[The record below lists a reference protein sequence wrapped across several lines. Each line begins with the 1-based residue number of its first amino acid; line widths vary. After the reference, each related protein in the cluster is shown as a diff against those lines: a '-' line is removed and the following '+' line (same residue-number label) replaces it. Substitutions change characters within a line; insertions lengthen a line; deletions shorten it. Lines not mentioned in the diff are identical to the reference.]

1 MSARTIRSYV
11 RYSGG
16 DRGGGALVVGDA
28 SYGPGG
34 RGATITY
41 TIANMPFGPI
51 LTAVTEH
58 GVCWLGIHESPAYL
72 ETELRSDYPDAQL
85 RRDDDAMSEIVGR
98 LTAWLGGETGDL
110 YLPLDIRA
118 TPFQRAVWGEL
129 CAIPLGSTRSY
140 GEIAR
145 RLGRPTASRAV
156 GHANGSNPIAIVIP
170 CHRAVGA
177 NGALTGY
184 RWGLEYK
191 RRLLEHERAVAQQN
205 LPFVGLG

>member
-1 MSARTIRSYV
+1 MNARTIGSYV
-11 RYSGG
+11 RYIAGNNG
-16 DRGGGALVVGDA
+16 VGELVVVGV

-34 RGATITY
+34 GGAKMTY
-41 TIANMPFGPI
+41 TAVNSPVGRIM
-51 LTAVTEH
+51 TAATEH

-72 ETELRSDYPDAQL
+72 EAELRSDYPDAQL
-85 RRDDDAMSEIVGR
+85 RSDGDAISKIVAR

-118 TPFQRAVWGEL
+118 TPFQRAVWCEL
-129 CAIPLGSTRSY
+129 CAIPFGSTRSY

-156 GHANGSNPIAIVIP
+156 GHANGSNPVAIVIP
-170 CHRAVGA
+170 CHRAIGA
-177 NGALTGY
+177 NGMLTGY

-191 RRLLEHERAVAQQN
+191 RRLLERECAFAEAWSSK
-205 LPFVGLG
+205 GASG